1 MCTSDQSP
9 ADRAGTRI
17 SRQKWRFAPLF
28 DQPLIDVMPCRQG
41 DRAPC
46 PVALSAGLA
55 TKVPGP
61 IQIHWYETKSYEYIL
76 VCT

>member
-17 SRQKWRFAPLF
+17 SRQKCRFAPLF

-55 TKVPGP
+55 TKVGSVKVKCSEVF
-61 IQIHWYETKSYEYIL
+61 YSSY
-76 VCT
+76 TAS